1 MRKMKSSA
9 YCLIVIA
16 ACAMSNLSFAEDTTP
31 VYWASSRLI
40 LFITLYILS
49 NIPHRVYTLTF
60 PPLPPGAG
68 RWKLGGGQCANL
80 DHGYHWGLDAQFRR
94 FVVTEGQ
101 GIHAGA
107 IDSNGSKLP
116 AAHNIYLQFQGLGC
130 KKWSTHKSFCSN
142 DIRSQRTKFIAYWE
156 TDFVTCSDYETENMA
171 ISVWVRSLCC
181 GWGVAPYSFLMIL
194 YLSSAWFLF
203 EVPRESLARFRPS

>member
-1 MRKMKSSA
+1 MERVRQANRHWNKIVYKCFAFEGMRKMKSSA

-68 RWKLGGGQCANL
+68 R
-80 DHGYHWGLDAQFRR
+80 
-94 FVVTEGQ
+94 
-101 GIHAGA
+101 
-107 IDSNGSKLP
+107 
-116 AAHNIYLQFQGLGC
+116 
-130 KKWSTHKSFCSN
+130 
-142 DIRSQRTKFIAYWE
+142 
-156 TDFVTCSDYETENMA
+156 
-171 ISVWVRSLCC
+171 
-181 GWGVAPYSFLMIL
+181 
-194 YLSSAWFLF
+194 
-203 EVPRESLARFRPS
+203 